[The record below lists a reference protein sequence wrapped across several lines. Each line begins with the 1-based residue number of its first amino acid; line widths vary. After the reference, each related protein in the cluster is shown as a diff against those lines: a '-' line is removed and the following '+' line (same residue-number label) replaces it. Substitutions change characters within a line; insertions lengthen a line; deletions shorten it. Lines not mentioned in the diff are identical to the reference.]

1 MGCAPGVGSGYEWQ
15 YGSATLGI
23 LSVWRHFNLSFSLL
37 LFIYSWHSF
46 HGCIETPRCFFI
58 CLAECLSTQ
67 SSTPVVGYN
76 RTTLS
81 TPKLMY
87 CVCECTLRK
96 SIGWNSIV
104 YTVVKKLHYDV
115 CGVKVTSLQNA
126 LWDMFMMTFLVW
138 KLFRDKMLREICL
151 WWRLWCEGY
160 FLTKML
166 CEICLGIMSVLVCWF
181 MRMSMRA
188 YPTRISVWKATHVFW
203 INRTSFI
210 NHWETHVETHNQ
222 IFLFRVKTIQNGY
235 CV

>member
-37 LFIYSWHSF
+37 LFISSWHSF

-96 SIGWNSIV
+96 PIGWNSIV

-126 LWDMFMMTFLVW
+126 LWD
-138 KLFRDKMLREICL
+138 ICL
-151 WWRLWCEGY
+151 WWRSWCESY
-160 FLTKML
+160 FATK
-166 CEICLGIMSVLVCWF
+166 CSVRYVSDDVCGVK
-181 MRMSMRA
+181 A
-188 YPTRISVWKATHVFW
+188 ISWQKCSVRYV
-203 INRTSFI
+203 
-210 NHWETHVETHNQ
+210 
-222 IFLFRVKTIQNGY
+222 
-235 CV
+235 